1 MNSKKQMLAA
11 SILAISLAVG
21 LGTIS
26 FGLFSEGPPSPKLES
41 VLDVYTQKGGL
52 GFNVSDGDFEPF
64 DNVSIYAYLTQGG
77 IKLQNRPV
85 TFTIEKP
92 DGSEIVR
99 TISTNDLGI
108 AEADTYLL
116 PSEGHVAG
124 TWHVVANA
132 TVDNEAIDDTLD
144 LQCKSQNARIEIS
157 SKRNGVPSTSFL
169 PSDLVLLEAQLS
181 YRNASIAGTPVT
193 FEVSIPNGTEFLLQ
207 TVSTNDLGTANIT
220 FQIPWPS
227 DSSLGIWQISAASEV
242 YGQTLKVSAGFECE
256 LLPLAMDVFTQKGG
270 IGPNT
275 PGGYFTLNE
284 TVILYAEV
292 RDVLNQTMPSQLI
305 TFAIIQPNGTALA
318 YFTQMTNSSG
328 IANITIRI
336 PPVAEYVGTYEVY
349 ARTVSNDVVLLDT
362 LTFTVTQS

>member
-11 SILAISLAVG
+11 SILAIGLAVG

-26 FGLFSEGPPSPKLES
+26 FGLFSGGPSSPKLES
-41 VLDVYTQKGGL
+41 VLEVYTQKGGL
-52 GFNVSDGDFEPF
+52 GFNVSGGDFEPF

-92 DGSEIVR
+92 DDFEIIR
-99 TISTNDLGI
+99 TVSTNNSGI
-108 AEADTYLL
+108 AETDTYLL
-116 PSEGHVAG
+116 PSESHVAG
-124 TWHVVANA
+124 TWHVVGNA
-132 TVDNEAIDDTLD
+132 TVDNEAIDDALD
-144 LQCKSQNARIEIS
+144 FQCKSQNARIEIF

-227 DSSLGIWQISAASEV
+227 ESSQGIWQVSAASEV
-242 YGQTLKVSAGFECE
+242 YEQTVKATTTLECE
-256 LLPLAMDVFTQKGG
+256 LLPLSIDVFTQKGG

-292 RDVLNQTMPSQLI
+292 RDVLNQTMSSQLI

-318 YFTQMTNSSG
+318 YFTQVTNSSG

-336 PPVAEYVGTYEVY
+336 PPDAQYVGTYEVY
-349 ARTVSNDVVLLDT
+349 ARSVYNDVVLLDT
-362 LTFTVTQS
+362 LTFIAKQS

>member
-11 SILAISLAVG
+11 SILAIGLAVG

-52 GFNVSDGDFEPF
+52 GFNVSGGDFEPF

-77 IKLQNRPV
+77 VKLQNRPV
-85 TFTIEKP
+85 TFIIEKP

-99 TISTNDLGI
+99 AISTNDLGI

-116 PSEGHVAG
+116 PSEGHVVG

-132 TVDNEAIDDTLD
+132 TVDNEAINGILD
-144 LQCKSQNARIEIS
+144 FQCKSQNARIEIF

-181 YRNASIAGTPVT
+181 YKNASIAGTPVT
-193 FEVSIPNGTEFLLQ
+193 FEVNIPNGTEVLNQ
-207 TVSTNDLGTANIT
+207 TVSTSDLGTANIT

-227 DSSLGIWQISAASEV
+227 DSSLGIWQISATSKV
-242 YGQTLKVSAGFECE
+242 YEQIVKATTTLECE
-256 LLPLAMDVFTQKGG
+256 LLPLSIDVFTQKGG
-270 IGPNT
+270 IGQNT
-275 PGGYFTLNE
+275 PGGNFTLNE

-305 TFAIIQPNGTALA
+305 TYAIIKPDGTALA
-318 YFTQMTNSSG
+318 YFTEVTNSSG
-328 IANITIRI
+328 IANITIGL
-336 PPVAEYVGTYEVY
+336 PPVYTGTYEVY
-349 ARTVSNDVVLLDT
+349 ARTVYNDVVLLDT
-362 LTFTVTQS
+362 LTFIAKQS